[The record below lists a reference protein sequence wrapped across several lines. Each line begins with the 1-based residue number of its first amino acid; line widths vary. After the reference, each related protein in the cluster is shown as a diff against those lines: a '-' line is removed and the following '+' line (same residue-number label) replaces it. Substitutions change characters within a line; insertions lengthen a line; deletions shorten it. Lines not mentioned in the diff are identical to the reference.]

1 MPICIESVELI
12 VAFKASEASKTI
24 GTFINSIPVFAESVC
39 VLSIVY
45 SALAELSDTSKDIVG
60 VLEVLLVT
68 LIDRIIIVSSDAAVN
83 KAVSLTVANA
93 TPLNL

>member
-1 MPICIESVELI
+1 M
-12 VAFKASEASKTI
+12 
-24 GTFINSIPVFAESVC
+24 GTFINSTPVFAESVC
-39 VLSIVY
+39 VFRIVY

-68 LIDRIIIVSSDAAVN
+68 LIDLIIIVSVEAAVN
-83 KAVSLTVANA
+83 KAVSEIVANA